1 MKHEQREEY
10 NRVRQ
15 LFRMVSDNTCV
26 KKEIYEPFNLK
37 EPAGIQ
43 FVPYVP
49 AALHALLPYMPTT
62 LMLMKCSSA
71 YCPTCRTCLLPYVSY
86 VPLFQ

>member
-26 KKEIYEPFNLK
+26 KKEIYEPFNLN

-43 FVPYVP
+43 IVPYMSYVP
-49 AALHALLPYMPTT
+49 TDLHALR
-62 LMLMKCSSA
+62 A
-71 YCPTCRTCLLPYVSY
+71 Y
-86 VPLFQ
+86 

>member
-15 LFRMVSDNTCV
+15 LFRMVGDNTCV
-26 KKEIYEPFNLK
+26 KQEIYEPFNLT

-43 FVPYVP
+43 IVI
-49 AALHALLPYMPTT
+49 A
-62 LMLMKCSSA
+62 
-71 YCPTCRTCLLPYVSY
+71 
-86 VPLFQ
+86 